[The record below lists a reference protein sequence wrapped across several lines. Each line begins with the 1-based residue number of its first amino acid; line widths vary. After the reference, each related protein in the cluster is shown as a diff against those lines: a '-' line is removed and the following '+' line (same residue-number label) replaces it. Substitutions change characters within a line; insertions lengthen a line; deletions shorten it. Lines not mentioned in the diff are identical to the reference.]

1 MLKAAFGNQTDEE
14 MQAEAYNDEVYKSEK
29 PWEKQNPS
37 SSLAQIISSMKARRS
52 ESQPTQFIDRL
63 KE

>member
-1 MLKAAFGNQTDEE
+1 MLKAAFGGQTDEE
-14 MQAEAYNDEVYKSEK
+14 IQGEAYNDEVYKSEK